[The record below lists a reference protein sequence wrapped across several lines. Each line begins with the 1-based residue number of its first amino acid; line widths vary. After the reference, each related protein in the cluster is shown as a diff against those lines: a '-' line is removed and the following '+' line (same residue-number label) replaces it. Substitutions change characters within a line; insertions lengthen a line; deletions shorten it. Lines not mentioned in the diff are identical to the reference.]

1 MAAFISQDVFE
12 TSVEERKAEEEVTP
26 WKSLPRKVI
35 MKIVL
40 IERCHSSLY
49 GECYLL
55 HLEDKA
61 GQSYRAWSPTR
72 LIQLIKKDRN
82 PDQNVYITSL
92 GTQKINAV
100 KTRNEFEVT
109 FFADGS
115 PITNLIQ
122 DSPSLSSDADV
133 SGNT

>member
-40 IERCHSSLY
+40 IERCHSTLY

-55 HLEDKA
+55 HLEDKVIVP
-61 GQSYRAWSPTR
+61 GV
-72 LIQLIKKDRN
+72 QL
-82 PDQNVYITSL
+82 
-92 GTQKINAV
+92 A
-100 KTRNEFEVT
+100 
-109 FFADGS
+109 
-115 PITNLIQ
+115 
-122 DSPSLSSDADV
+122 
-133 SGNT
+133 